1 MDKITSDRRNC
12 SFMSW
17 EMILLLKIYCFKT
30 LITKAIQTKKNI
42 KKQCRKYFVAKSW
55 FDQNDH
61 EYNLSLFIFNT
72 LSLGVFL
79 LLRPTTRAC
88 VCACVRVK
96 LSASVHWRNFSLR
109 QGSSLE
115 RWRVLLWTNFYKW
128 GPSKGGWECISFL
141 RAWSDTLN
149 LTLKAFCNNVVFM
162 VDCNFFCPIC
172 ISGSR
177 CMITRP
183 FAKSTLGAATV
194 HALYQM

>member
-1 MDKITSDRRNC
+1 MDKITSERRNC

-17 EMILLLKIYCFKT
+17 EMILLLKINCFKT
-30 LITKAIQTKKNI
+30 LITKAIQSRKISKNNAANILWLNHDLI
-42 KKQCRKYFVAKSW
+42 KMLMSI
-55 FDQNDH
+55 
-61 EYNLSLFIFNT
+61 IFHFSF
-72 LSLGVFL
+72 LISLGVFL